1 MTEPAALT
9 EHTDRAQRRR
19 SGIGDDSAAV
29 RLESAR
35 LSFGDRTLWDG
46 LDLTVAR
53 GEFVAVLGPNGSGKT
68 SLLKVLLGQLGL
80 SSGTARIA
88 GSPARAG
95 NPDIGYVPQ
104 QKTIDAGVQLRGV
117 DLVGLG
123 VDGHRWGLG
132 LRYRAERKRKVAA
145 AIADV
150 GAEHF
155 AYAPLESM
163 SGGEQQRLRV
173 AQALVG
179 DPKVLLCDEPLLSLD
194 LANQRLVAELID
206 RRRRTH
212 DTAVLFV
219 THEINPILPLVD
231 RVLYLV
237 DGRFRIGTPEEV
249 MTSAVLSQLYRTEV
263 DVLRVRGRLVVV
275 GTGDTMDALGTAGGH
290 CHGPAGDEFAHGVA
304 TPEVT
309 AATGDAPVNSTSSAG
324 PATTASA
331 SSESSDTNGAAPARR
346 PSVEPAATV
355 DGDGGGPA
363 RPAADPDQSG
373 VRS

>member
-1 MTEPAALT
+1 MADEERPGSRCGAELMPPGGRVDVAGNRADAGRGRADTSEVTALT
-9 EHTDRAQRRR
+9 ENAAPVEQRLPSRTH
-19 SGIGDDSAAV
+19 SGSAAV
-29 RLESAR
+29 HLDAAR
-35 LSFGDRTLWDG
+35 LSFGDRTLWRG
-46 LDLTVAR
+46 LDLDVQP

-68 SLLKVLLGQLGL
+68 SLLKVLLGQLAL
-80 SSGTARIA
+80 DSGTAEVA
-88 GSPARAG
+88 GAPARAG
-95 NPDIGYVPQ
+95 NPGIGYVPQ

-132 LRYRAERKRKVAA
+132 LRGRAERKRKVAA

-150 GAEHF
+150 GAEKF

-194 LANQRLVAELID
+194 LANQRLVSELID

-237 DGRFRIGTPEEV
+237 DGKFRIGTPDEV
-249 MTSAVLSQLYRTEV
+249 MTSAVLSELYQTEV
-263 DVLRVRGRLVVV
+263 DVLRVRGRLVVI
-275 GTGDTMDALGTAGGH
+275 GTGDTMDALGAAGAQH
-290 CHGPAGDEFAHGVA
+290 CHG
-304 TPEVT
+304 TPL
-309 AATGDAPVNSTSSAG
+309 
-324 PATTASA
+324 
-331 SSESSDTNGAAPARR
+331 SETQIES
-346 PSVEPAATV
+346 
-355 DGDGGGPA
+355 
-363 RPAADPDQSG
+363 SG